1 MHPRECNYNSHKMLH
16 IEAKT
21 PSTTI
26 LLHILELFVHHSVQN
41 DSISHLYRSDL
52 ITFHLLPHLS
62 PSLQKFFRRK
72 SARDL
77 LPAKP
82 VEISVEP
89 WWVAQAGFITEDD
102 IRVR

>member
-1 MHPRECNYNSHKMLH
+1 MNLTLIFITE
-16 IEAKT
+16 
-21 PSTTI
+21 STSKLKHYRPTV
-26 LLHILELFVHHSVQN
+26 HILFPSAIFIGVNS
-41 DSISHLYRSDL
+41 SSFTGFPIC
-52 ITFHLLPHLS
+52 LL
-62 PSLQKFFRRK
+62 LQKFFRRK

-102 IRVR
+102 IRVRYELCSFSSDTC